1 MLIDEAR
8 IYVRSGKG
16 GNGCVSLRR
25 EKFVPKGG
33 PDGGDG
39 GRGGDVIFKP
49 DPHLDTLLPFTHAPH
64 HFAKNGEIGGSR
76 SKHGSDGEDKV
87 VMVPMGTLVFD
98 DESGDQIADI
108 ADPEMS
114 VIVAKGGR
122 GGYGNEHFKTATNQ
136 TPRTAVPG
144 GDWIERTL
152 RLELKL
158 IADVGLVG
166 LPNAGKS
173 TLLAAVSRARPKVA
187 DYPFTTLSPQP
198 GIVELPGERRMVIA
212 DIPGLIEGA
221 AEGAGLGHE
230 FLRHIERTRVLVHL
244 VDLLPLDGGDPAM
257 HYHAIRKELKVFN
270 DELAIKP
277 EIIALNKIDL
287 IPEEDQKEM
296 IALVCE
302 EIGASVSNVH
312 VISGATHQGL
322 SELLEKVWVELESV
336 RPRET
341 DTSRGWS

>member
-8 IYVRSGKG
+8 IFVRSGKG

-25 EKFVPKGG
+25 EKYVPKGG

-39 GRGGDVIFKP
+39 GRGGDVILEP
-49 DPHLDTLLPFTHAPH
+49 DPHLDTLLPFMHAPH
-64 HFAKNGEIGGSR
+64 HFAKNGEQGGSR
-76 SKHGSDGEDKV
+76 SKHGSDGQDKV
-87 VMVPMGTLVFD
+87 VKVPLGTLVFD
-98 DESGDQIADI
+98 DENGEQIADI
-108 ADPEMS
+108 SDPEMS
-114 VIVAKGGR
+114 VIIAKGGR
-122 GGYGNEHFKTATNQ
+122 GGYGNEHFKSATNQ

-144 GDWIERTL
+144 GDCIERTL

-198 GIVELPGERRMVIA
+198 GIVELPGERRIVIA

-221 AEGAGLGHE
+221 ADGAGLGHE

-244 VDLLPLDGGDPAM
+244 VDLLPLDSGDPAT
-257 HYHAIRKELKVFN
+257 HYHGIRKELEVFN
-270 DELAIKP
+270 AELARKP
-277 EIIALNKIDL
+277 EVIALNKIDL
-287 IPEEDQKEM
+287 IPDEDQEEM
-296 IALVCE
+296 IALVAS
-302 EIGASVSNVH
+302 EIGVPTSQVH

-322 SELLEKVWVELESV
+322 SELLESVWLELESV
-336 RPRET
+336 RPRED
-341 DTSRGWS
+341 DTGRGWS